1 MVKPEFPWAEDDIKI
16 ILGNTKILLIAP
28 HGVAKKPRDDI
39 NTDQLTYRI
48 AELLKCSAIVNDVFK
63 RTHLDF
69 NDIADA
75 STHETFIPAIREV
88 VDAPNRTLV
97 IWVHG
102 IDDGNL
108 KTELLEMGVKD
119 DVQCINC
126 SGPNLI

>member
-1 MVKPEFPWAEDDIKI
+1 MARPEFPWAEDEIKI
-16 ILGNTKILLIAP
+16 IAGNTKVLMIAP
-28 HGVAKKPRDDI
+28 HGVARKPKDGI
-39 NTDQLTYRI
+39 NTDKLTYRI
-48 AELLKCSAIVNDVFK
+48 AERLKCSAIVNDVFK

-75 STHETFIPAIREV
+75 SSRNTFIPAIREV
-88 VDAPNRTLV
+88 VDVSDRTLV

-108 KTELLEMGVKD
+108 KTEMVEMGVKD

-126 SGPNLI
+126 SEPNLI